1 MASTPPILKAFFKKF
16 KKTKKSNFEIDF
28 KKIDISLISVHAI
41 KTIEVLEDNGF
52 EAYLVGGAVRDLL
65 FGIKPKD
72 FDVVTNATP
81 DQIHHLFRRSRMI
94 GRRFK
99 LVHVIYGREV
109 IEVSTYRSKHKEI
122 PQSDGSMI
130 RDDNYY
136 GTIEEDAMR
145 RDFTIN
151 AMFYSPTNHKLVDF
165 HEGLEDLKHGVI
177 RMIGDP
183 EKRYQEDPIRILRA
197 FRVCAKLNM
206 TLHNPSRS
214 PIKKIIPLLHDI
226 PHSRLFDEIIKFF
239 LTGHAFSSYKVMQ
252 DESIYSQF
260 FLSPAFKSEEI
271 DLFISNG
278 LKNTDLRINQD
289 KSCNPSFLFA
299 FLLWHQVHLLWDQYK
314 VELRHSIAGLNQA
327 IDKVIEKQIKLFS
340 IHKRYT
346 ITMKEIW
353 RLQPRFE
360 NQSPKKIYRLL
371 LHPRFRAA
379 YDFMLLRCQSNQL
392 DQSIGIWWTNF
403 IDADHHEKSLMVE
416 QLTRK
421 YQR

>member
-1 MASTPPILKAFFKKF
+1 MSSTPLILKSFFKKF
-16 KKTKKSNFEIDF
+16 KKSKKSNFEIDF

-41 KTIEVLEDNGF
+41 KTIQVLEENGF

-81 DQIHHLFRRSRMI
+81 DQIHHLFRRSRLI

-99 LVHVIYGREV
+99 SVHVIYGREI
-109 IEVSTYRSKHKEI
+109 IEVSTYRSQQKEI
-122 PQSDGSMI
+122 LQADGSI
-130 RDDNYY
+130 VKDDNHY
-136 GTIEEDAMR
+136 GTIEEDAVR

-151 AMFYSPTNHKLVDF
+151 AMFYSPSNHKLVDF
-165 HEGLEDLKHGVI
+165 HDGLDDLNRGII
-177 RMIGDP
+177 RIIGNA
-183 EKRYQEDPIRILRA
+183 EQRYQEDPIRILRA

-206 TLHNPSRS
+206 ALNETSRA
-214 PIKKIIPLLHDI
+214 PIKKLVPLLHDI
-226 PHSRLFDEIIKFF
+226 PHSRLFDEVIKFF
-239 LTGHAFSSYKVMQ
+239 LTGHALNSYRVMQ
-252 DESIYSQF
+252 DENIYSQF
-260 FLSPAFKSEEI
+260 FLSPESELKDI

-289 KSCNPSFLFA
+289 KSCNPSFLFS
-299 FLLWHQVHLLWDQYK
+299 FLLWHQVNVLWDRYK
-314 VELRHSIAGLNQA
+314 LELKHSIAGLNQA
-327 IDKVIEKQIKLFS
+327 IDEVIEKQIKLFP
-340 IHKRYT
+340 IHKRFT

-379 YDFMLLRCQSNQL
+379 YDFMLLRCESNQL
-392 DQSIGIWWTNF
+392 DKNIGIWWTSF
-403 IDADHHEKSLMVE
+403 IDADHHEKSLMVK

-421 YQR
+421 

>member
-1 MASTPPILKAFFKKF
+1 MSSIPLTLKSFFKKF
-16 KKTKKSNFEIDF
+16 KKSKKSNFEIDF
-28 KKIDISLISVHAI
+28 KKIDISLISIHAI
-41 KTIEVLEDNGF
+41 KTIQVLEENGF

-81 DQIHHLFRRSRMI
+81 DEIHHLFKRSRII

-109 IEVSTYRSKHKEI
+109 IEVSTYRSQQKEI
-122 PQSDGSMI
+122 PQADGSI
-130 RDDNYY
+130 IKDDNHF
-136 GTIEEDAMR
+136 GTIEDDAVR

-151 AMFYSPTNHKLVDF
+151 AMFYSPSYHKLVDF
-165 HEGLEDLKHGVI
+165 HDGLEDLNRGII
-177 RMIGDP
+177 RIIGNA

-206 TLHNPSRS
+206 ALNETSRA
-214 PIKKIIPLLHDI
+214 PIKKLVPLLHDI
-226 PHSRLFDEIIKFF
+226 PHSRLFDEVIKFF
-239 LTGHAFSSYKVMQ
+239 LTGHALNSYRVMQ
-252 DESIYSQF
+252 DENIYSQF
-260 FLSPAFKSEEI
+260 FSSRESESKDI

-289 KSCNPSFLFA
+289 KSCNPSFLFS
-299 FLLWHQVHLLWDQYK
+299 FLLWHQVDDLWDRYNL
-314 VELRHSIAGLNQA
+314 ELKHSIAGLNQA
-327 IDKVIEKQIKLFS
+327 IDEVIEKQIKLFP
-340 IHKRYT
+340 IHKRFT

-379 YDFMLLRCQSNQL
+379 YDFMLLRCESNQL
-392 DQSIGIWWTNF
+392 DKNIGIWWTAF
-403 IDADHHEKSLMVE
+403 IDADHHEKSLMVKR
-416 QLTRK
+416 LTRK
-421 YQR
+421 

>member
-1 MASTPPILKAFFKKF
+1 MSSTPLILKAFFKKF

-41 KTIEVLEDNGF
+41 KTIEILEDNGF

-109 IEVSTYRSKHKEI
+109 IEVSTYRSQRKEI
-122 PQSDGSMI
+122 PQPDGSMI
-130 RDDNYY
+130 RDDNHY

-165 HEGLEDLKHGVI
+165 HEGLEDLKHGII

-226 PHSRLFDEIIKFF
+226 PHSRLFDEVIKFF
-239 LTGHAFSSYKVMQ
+239 LTGHALNSYKVMQ

-260 FLSPAFKSEEI
+260 FLSPTFKSEEI
-271 DLFISNG
+271 NLFISNG

-289 KSCNPSFLFA
+289 KSCNPSFLFS

-314 VELRHSIAGLNQA
+314 VELKHSIAGLNQA
-327 IDKVIEKQIKLFS
+327 IDEVIEKQIKLFP
-340 IHKRYT
+340 IHKRFT

-392 DQSIGIWWTNF
+392 DQSIGIWWTSF
-403 IDADHHEKSLMVE
+403 IDAGHHEKSLMVK

-421 YQR
+421 

>member
-1 MASTPPILKAFFKKF
+1 MSSTPPILKAFFKKF

-109 IEVSTYRSKHKEI
+109 IEVSTYRSQQKEI
-122 PQSDGSMI
+122 PQPDGSMI
-130 RDDNYY
+130 RDDNHY

-165 HEGLEDLKHGVI
+165 HEGLEDLKHGII

-226 PHSRLFDEIIKFF
+226 PHSRLFDEVIKFF
-239 LTGHAFSSYKVMQ
+239 LTGHALNSYKVMQ

-260 FLSPAFKSEEI
+260 FLSPTFKSEEI
-271 DLFISNG
+271 NLFISNG

-289 KSCNPSFLFA
+289 KSCNPSFLFS
-299 FLLWHQVHLLWDQYK
+299 FLLWHQVYVLWDQYK
-314 VELRHSIAGLNQA
+314 AEIKHSIAGLNQA
-327 IDKVIEKQIKLFS
+327 IDEVIEKQIKLFP
-340 IHKRYT
+340 IHKRFT

-403 IDADHHEKSLMVE
+403 IDADNHEKSLMVK

-421 YQR
+421 

>member
-1 MASTPPILKAFFKKF
+1 MSATPPILKAFFKKF

-109 IEVSTYRSKHKEI
+109 IEVSTYRSQQKEI
-122 PQSDGSMI
+122 PQPDGSMI
-130 RDDNYY
+130 RDDNHY

-165 HEGLEDLKHGVI
+165 HEGLEDLKHGII

-226 PHSRLFDEIIKFF
+226 PHSRLFDEVIKFF
-239 LTGHAFSSYKVMQ
+239 LTGHALNSYKVMQ

-260 FLSPAFKSEEI
+260 FLSPTFKSEEI
-271 DLFISNG
+271 NLFISNG

-289 KSCNPSFLFA
+289 KSCNPSFLFS
-299 FLLWHQVHLLWDQYK
+299 FLLWHQVHLLWNQYK
-314 VELRHSIAGLNQA
+314 VELKHSIAGLNQA
-327 IDKVIEKQIKLFS
+327 IDEVIEKQIKLFP
-340 IHKRYT
+340 IHKRFT

-392 DQSIGIWWTNF
+392 DQSIGIWWTSF
-403 IDADHHEKSLMVE
+403 IDADHHEKSLMFK
-416 QLTRK
+416 QLSRK
-421 YQR
+421 

>member
-1 MASTPPILKAFFKKF
+1 MSSTPLILKSFFKKF
-16 KKTKKSNFEIDF
+16 KKSKKSNFEIDF

-41 KTIEVLEDNGF
+41 KTIQVLEENGF

-81 DQIHHLFRRSRMI
+81 DQIHNLFRRSRMI

-99 LVHVIYGREV
+99 LVHVIYGREI
-109 IEVSTYRSKHKEI
+109 IEVSTYRSQQKEI
-122 PQSDGSMI
+122 LQADGSI
-130 RDDNYY
+130 VKDDNHY
-136 GTIEEDAMR
+136 GTIEEDAVR

-151 AMFYSPTNHKLVDF
+151 AMFYSPSNHKLVDF
-165 HEGLEDLKHGVI
+165 HDGLDDLNRGII
-177 RMIGDP
+177 RIIGNA
-183 EKRYQEDPIRILRA
+183 EQRYQEDPIRILRA

-206 TLHNPSRS
+206 ALNETSRA
-214 PIKKIIPLLHDI
+214 PIKKLVPLLHDI
-226 PHSRLFDEIIKFF
+226 PHSRLFDEVIKFF
-239 LTGHAFSSYKVMQ
+239 LTGHALNSYRVMQ
-252 DESIYSQF
+252 DENIYSQF
-260 FLSPAFKSEEI
+260 FLSPESELKDI

-289 KSCNPSFLFA
+289 KSCNPSFLFS
-299 FLLWHQVHLLWDQYK
+299 FLLWHQVNVLWDRYK
-314 VELRHSIAGLNQA
+314 IELKHSIAGLNQA
-327 IDKVIEKQIKLFS
+327 IDEVIEKQIKLFP
-340 IHKRYT
+340 IHKRFT

-379 YDFMLLRCQSNQL
+379 YDFMLLRCESNQL
-392 DQSIGIWWTNF
+392 DKNIGIWWTSF
-403 IDADHHEKSLMVE
+403 IDADHHEKSLMVK

-421 YQR
+421 

>member
-1 MASTPPILKAFFKKF
+1 L
-16 KKTKKSNFEIDF
+16 
-28 KKIDISLISVHAI
+28 HAI
-41 KTIEVLEDNGF
+41 KTIKVLEENGF

-81 DQIHHLFRRSRMI
+81 DQIHHLFKRSRMI
-94 GRRFK
+94 GRRFQ

-109 IEVSTYRSKHKEI
+109 IEVSTYRSQQKEI
-122 PQSDGSMI
+122 PQADGSVI
-130 RDDNYY
+130 KDDNHF

-165 HEGLEDLKHGVI
+165 HDGLEDLKHGII
-177 RMIGDP
+177 RIIGDP
-183 EKRYQEDPIRILRA
+183 EKRYLEDPIRILRA

-206 TLHNPSRS
+206 SLNIASRS
-214 PIKKIIPLLHDI
+214 PIKKIVPLLHDI
-226 PHSRLFDEIIKFF
+226 PHSRLFDEVIKFF
-239 LTGHAFSSYKVMQ
+239 LTGHALNSYKVLC
-252 DESIYSQF
+252 EENIYSQF
-260 FLSPAFKSEEI
+260 FLSPETESKKI

-278 LKNTDLRINQD
+278 LKNTDLRIHQD
-289 KSCNPSFLFA
+289 KSCNPSFLFS
-299 FLLWHQVHLLWDQYK
+299 FLLWHQVHQLWDQYK
-314 VELRHSIAGLNQA
+314 IELKHSIAGLNQA
-327 IDKVIEKQIKLFS
+327 IDEVIEKQIKLFP
-340 IHKRYT
+340 IHKRFT

-379 YDFMLLRCQSNQL
+379 YDFMLLRCQSNEL
-392 DQSIGIWWTNF
+392 DQSIGSWWTNF
-403 IDADHHEKSLMVE
+403 IDADHHEKSLMVKE
-416 QLTRK
+416 LSRK
-421 YQR
+421 

>member
-1 MASTPPILKAFFKKF
+1 MSSTPLILKSFFKKF
-16 KKTKKSNFEIDF
+16 KKSKKSNFEIDF

-41 KTIEVLEDNGF
+41 KTIQVLEENGF

-81 DQIHHLFRRSRMI
+81 DQIHHLFRRSRLI

-99 LVHVIYGREV
+99 LVHVIYGREI
-109 IEVSTYRSKHKEI
+109 IEVSTYRSQQKEI
-122 PQSDGSMI
+122 LQADGSI
-130 RDDNYY
+130 VKDDNHY
-136 GTIEEDAMR
+136 GTIEEDAVR

-151 AMFYSPTNHKLVDF
+151 AMFYSPSNHKLVDF
-165 HEGLEDLKHGVI
+165 HDGLDDLNRGII
-177 RMIGDP
+177 RIIGNA
-183 EKRYQEDPIRILRA
+183 EQRYQEDPIRILRA

-206 TLHNPSRS
+206 ALNETSRA
-214 PIKKIIPLLHDI
+214 PIKKLVPLLHDI
-226 PHSRLFDEIIKFF
+226 PHSRLFDEVIKFF
-239 LTGHAFSSYKVMQ
+239 LTGHALNSYRVMQ
-252 DESIYSQF
+252 DENIYSQF
-260 FLSPAFKSEEI
+260 FLSPESELKDI

-289 KSCNPSFLFA
+289 KSCNPSFLFS
-299 FLLWHQVHLLWDQYK
+299 FLLWHQVDVLWDRYK
-314 VELRHSIAGLNQA
+314 LELKHSIAGLNQA
-327 IDKVIEKQIKLFS
+327 IDEVIEKQIKLFP
-340 IHKRYT
+340 IHKRFT

-379 YDFMLLRCQSNQL
+379 YDFMLLRCESNQL
-392 DQSIGIWWTNF
+392 DKNIGIWWTSF
-403 IDADHHEKSLMVE
+403 IDADHHEKSLMVK

-421 YQR
+421 

>member
-1 MASTPPILKAFFKKF
+1 MSSTPPILKAFFKKF
-16 KKTKKSNFEIDF
+16 KKTQKSYFEIDF

-109 IEVSTYRSKHKEI
+109 IEVSTYRSQQKEI

-130 RDDNYY
+130 RDDNHY

-165 HEGLEDLKHGVI
+165 HEGLEDLKHGII

-226 PHSRLFDEIIKFF
+226 PHSRLFDEVIKFF
-239 LTGHAFSSYKVMQ
+239 LTGHALNSYKVMQ

-260 FLSPAFKSEEI
+260 FLSPTFKSEEI
-271 DLFISNG
+271 NLFISNG

-289 KSCNPSFLFA
+289 KSCNPSFLFS

-314 VELRHSIAGLNQA
+314 VELKHSIAGLNQA
-327 IDKVIEKQIKLFS
+327 IDEVIEKQIKLFP
-340 IHKRYT
+340 IHKRFT

-392 DQSIGIWWTNF
+392 DQSIGIWWTSF
-403 IDADHHEKSLMVE
+403 IDADHHEKSLMVK

-421 YQR
+421 

>member
-1 MASTPPILKAFFKKF
+1 MSSTPLILKSFFKKF
-16 KKTKKSNFEIDF
+16 KKSKKSNFEIDF

-41 KTIEVLEDNGF
+41 KTIQVLEENGF

-65 FGIKPKD
+65 FEIKPKD

-81 DQIHHLFRRSRMI
+81 DQIHHLFRRSRLI

-99 LVHVIYGREV
+99 LVHVIYGREI
-109 IEVSTYRSKHKEI
+109 IEVSTYRSQQKEI
-122 PQSDGSMI
+122 LQADGSI
-130 RDDNYY
+130 VKDDNHY
-136 GTIEEDAMR
+136 GTIEEDAVR

-151 AMFYSPTNHKLVDF
+151 AMFYSPSNHKLVDF
-165 HEGLEDLKHGVI
+165 HDGLDDLNRGII
-177 RMIGDP
+177 RIIGNA
-183 EKRYQEDPIRILRA
+183 EQRYQEDPIRILRA

-206 TLHNPSRS
+206 ALNETSRA
-214 PIKKIIPLLHDI
+214 PIKKLVPLLHDI
-226 PHSRLFDEIIKFF
+226 PHSRLFDEVIKFF
-239 LTGHAFSSYKVMQ
+239 LTGHALNSYRVMQ
-252 DESIYSQF
+252 DENIYSQF
-260 FLSPAFKSEEI
+260 FLSPESELKDI

-289 KSCNPSFLFA
+289 KSCNPSFLFS
-299 FLLWHQVHLLWDQYK
+299 FLLWHQVNVLWDRYK
-314 VELRHSIAGLNQA
+314 LELKHSIAGLNQA
-327 IDKVIEKQIKLFS
+327 IDEVIEKQIKLFP
-340 IHKRYT
+340 IHKRFT

-379 YDFMLLRCQSNQL
+379 YDFMLLRCESNQL
-392 DQSIGIWWTNF
+392 DKNIGIWWTSF
-403 IDADHHEKSLMVE
+403 IDADHHEKSLMVK

-421 YQR
+421 

>member
-1 MASTPPILKAFFKKF
+1 MSSTPLILKSFFKKF
-16 KKTKKSNFEIDF
+16 KKSKKSNFEIDF

-41 KTIEVLEDNGF
+41 KTIQVLEENGF

-81 DQIHHLFRRSRMI
+81 DQIHHLFRRSRLI

-99 LVHVIYGREV
+99 LVHVIYGREI
-109 IEVSTYRSKHKEI
+109 IEVSTYRSQQKEI
-122 PQSDGSMI
+122 LQADGSI
-130 RDDNYY
+130 VKDDNHY
-136 GTIEEDAMR
+136 GTIEEDAVR

-151 AMFYSPTNHKLVDF
+151 AMFYSPSNHKLVDF
-165 HEGLEDLKHGVI
+165 HDGLDDLNRGII
-177 RMIGDP
+177 RIIGNA
-183 EKRYQEDPIRILRA
+183 EQRYQEDPIRILRA

-206 TLHNPSRS
+206 ALNETSRA
-214 PIKKIIPLLHDI
+214 PIKKLVPLLHDI
-226 PHSRLFDEIIKFF
+226 PHSRLFDEVIKFF
-239 LTGHAFSSYKVMQ
+239 LTGHALNSYRVMQ
-252 DESIYSQF
+252 DENIYSQF
-260 FLSPAFKSEEI
+260 FLSPESELKDI

-289 KSCNPSFLFA
+289 KSCNPSFLFS
-299 FLLWHQVHLLWDQYK
+299 FLLWHQVNVLWGRYK
-314 VELRHSIAGLNQA
+314 LELKHSIAGLNQA
-327 IDKVIEKQIKLFS
+327 IDEVIEKQIKLFP
-340 IHKRYT
+340 IHKRFT

-379 YDFMLLRCQSNQL
+379 YDFMLLRCESNQL
-392 DQSIGIWWTNF
+392 DKNIGIWWTSF
-403 IDADHHEKSLMVE
+403 IDADHHEKSLMVK

-421 YQR
+421 

>member
-1 MASTPPILKAFFKKF
+1 MSSAAPILKSFFKKF
-16 KKTKKSNFEIDF
+16 KKNKKSNFEIDF
-28 KKIDISLISVHAI
+28 KKIDISLISLHAI
-41 KTIEVLEDNGF
+41 KTIKVLEENGF

-81 DQIHHLFRRSRMI
+81 DQIHHLFKRSRMI
-94 GRRFK
+94 GRRFQ

-109 IEVSTYRSKHKEI
+109 IEVSTYRSQQKEI
-122 PQSDGSMI
+122 PQADGSVI
-130 RDDNYY
+130 KDDNHF

-165 HEGLEDLKHGVI
+165 HDGLEDLKHGII
-177 RMIGDP
+177 RIIGDP
-183 EKRYQEDPIRILRA
+183 EKRYLEDPIRILRA

-206 TLHNPSRS
+206 SLNSASRS
-214 PIKKIIPLLHDI
+214 PIKKIVPLLHDI
-226 PHSRLFDEIIKFF
+226 PHSRLFDEVIKFF
-239 LTGHAFSSYKVMQ
+239 LTGHALNSYKVLC
-252 DESIYSQF
+252 EENIYSQF
-260 FLSPAFKSEEI
+260 FLSPETESKKI

-289 KSCNPSFLFA
+289 KSCNPSFLFS
-299 FLLWHQVHLLWDQYK
+299 FLLWHQVHQLWDQYK
-314 VELRHSIAGLNQA
+314 IELKHSIAGLNQA
-327 IDKVIEKQIKLFS
+327 IDEVIEKQIKLFP
-340 IHKRYT
+340 IHKRFT

-379 YDFMLLRCQSNQL
+379 YDFMLLRCQSNEL
-392 DQSIGIWWTNF
+392 DQSIGSWWTNF
-403 IDADHHEKSLMVE
+403 IDADHHEKSLMVKK
-416 QLTRK
+416 LTRK
-421 YQR
+421 

>member
-1 MASTPPILKAFFKKF
+1 MSSTPLILKSFFKKF
-16 KKTKKSNFEIDF
+16 KKSKKSNFEIDF
-28 KKIDISLISVHAI
+28 KKIDINLISVHAI
-41 KTIEVLEDNGF
+41 KTIQVLEENGF

-81 DQIHHLFRRSRMI
+81 DQIHHLFRRSRLI

-99 LVHVIYGREV
+99 LVHVIYGREI
-109 IEVSTYRSKHKEI
+109 IEVSTYRSQQKEI
-122 PQSDGSMI
+122 LQADGSI
-130 RDDNYY
+130 VKDDNHY
-136 GTIEEDAMR
+136 GTIEEDAVR

-151 AMFYSPTNHKLVDF
+151 AMFYSPSNHKLVDF
-165 HEGLEDLKHGVI
+165 HDGLDDLNRGII
-177 RMIGDP
+177 RIIGNA
-183 EKRYQEDPIRILRA
+183 EQRYQEDPIRILRA

-206 TLHNPSRS
+206 ALNETSRA
-214 PIKKIIPLLHDI
+214 PIKKLVPLLHDI
-226 PHSRLFDEIIKFF
+226 PHSRLFDEVIKFF
-239 LTGHAFSSYKVMQ
+239 LTGHALNSYRVMQ
-252 DESIYSQF
+252 DENIYSQF
-260 FLSPAFKSEEI
+260 FLSPESELKDI

-289 KSCNPSFLFA
+289 KSCNPSFLFS
-299 FLLWHQVHLLWDQYK
+299 FLLWHQVNVLWDRYK
-314 VELRHSIAGLNQA
+314 LELKHSIAGLNQA
-327 IDKVIEKQIKLFS
+327 IDEVIEKQIQLFP
-340 IHKRYT
+340 IHKRFT

-379 YDFMLLRCQSNQL
+379 YDFMLLRCESNQL
-392 DQSIGIWWTNF
+392 DKNIGIWWTSF
-403 IDADHHEKSLMVE
+403 IDADHHEKSLMVK

-421 YQR
+421 

>member
-1 MASTPPILKAFFKKF
+1 MSSTPLTLKSFFKKF
-16 KKTKKSNFEIDF
+16 KKSKKSNFEIDF
-28 KKIDISLISVHAI
+28 KKIDISLISIHAI
-41 KTIEVLEDNGF
+41 KTIQVLEENGF

-81 DQIHHLFRRSRMI
+81 DQIHHLFKRSRMI

-109 IEVSTYRSKHKEI
+109 IEVSTYRSQQKEI
-122 PQSDGSMI
+122 PQADGSI
-130 RDDNYY
+130 IKDDNHF
-136 GTIEEDAMR
+136 GTIEEDAVR

-151 AMFYSPTNHKLVDF
+151 AMFYSPSYHKLVDF
-165 HEGLEDLKHGVI
+165 HDGLEDLNRGII
-177 RMIGDP
+177 RIIGNA

-206 TLHNPSRS
+206 ALNETSRA
-214 PIKKIIPLLHDI
+214 PIKKLVPLLHDI
-226 PHSRLFDEIIKFF
+226 PHSRLFDEVIKFF
-239 LTGHAFSSYKVMQ
+239 LTGHALNSYRVMQ
-252 DESIYSQF
+252 DENIYSQF
-260 FLSPAFKSEEI
+260 FLSPESESKDI

-289 KSCNPSFLFA
+289 KSCNPSFLFS
-299 FLLWHQVHLLWDQYK
+299 FLLWHHVDDLWDRYNL
-314 VELRHSIAGLNQA
+314 ELKHSIAGLNQA
-327 IDKVIEKQIKLFS
+327 IDEVIEKQIKLFP
-340 IHKRYT
+340 IHKRFT

-379 YDFMLLRCQSNQL
+379 YDFMLLRCESNQL
-392 DQSIGIWWTNF
+392 DKNIGIWWTAF
-403 IDADHHEKSLMVE
+403 IDADHHEKSLMVKH
-416 QLTRK
+416 LTRK
-421 YQR
+421 

>member
-1 MASTPPILKAFFKKF
+1 MSSTPLILKSFFKKF
-16 KKTKKSNFEIDF
+16 KKSKKSNFEIDF

-41 KTIEVLEDNGF
+41 KTIQVLEENGF

-81 DQIHHLFRRSRMI
+81 DQIHHLFRRSRLI

-99 LVHVIYGREV
+99 LVHVIYGREI
-109 IEVSTYRSKHKEI
+109 IEVSTYRSQQKEI
-122 PQSDGSMI
+122 LQADGSI
-130 RDDNYY
+130 VKDDNHY
-136 GTIEEDAMR
+136 GTIEEDAVR

-151 AMFYSPTNHKLVDF
+151 AMFYSPSNHKLVDF
-165 HEGLEDLKHGVI
+165 HDGLDDLNRGII
-177 RMIGDP
+177 RIIGNA
-183 EKRYQEDPIRILRA
+183 EQRYQEDPIRILRA

-206 TLHNPSRS
+206 VLNETSRA
-214 PIKKIIPLLHDI
+214 PIKKLVPLLHDI
-226 PHSRLFDEIIKFF
+226 PHSRLFDEVIKFF
-239 LTGHAFSSYKVMQ
+239 LTGHALNSYRVMQ
-252 DESIYSQF
+252 DENIYSQF
-260 FLSPAFKSEEI
+260 FLSPESELKDI

-289 KSCNPSFLFA
+289 KSCNPSFLFS
-299 FLLWHQVHLLWDQYK
+299 FLLWHQVNVLWDRYK
-314 VELRHSIAGLNQA
+314 LELKHSIAGLNQA
-327 IDKVIEKQIKLFS
+327 IDEVIEKQIKLFP
-340 IHKRYT
+340 IHKRFT

-379 YDFMLLRCQSNQL
+379 YDFMLLRCESNQL
-392 DQSIGIWWTNF
+392 DKNIGIWWTSF
-403 IDADHHEKSLMVE
+403 IDADHHEKSLMVK

-421 YQR
+421 

>member
-1 MASTPPILKAFFKKF
+1 MSSTPPILKAFFKKF

-28 KKIDISLISVHAI
+28 KKIDVSLISVHAI

-109 IEVSTYRSKHKEI
+109 IEVSTYRSQQKEI
-122 PQSDGSMI
+122 PQPDGSMI
-130 RDDNYY
+130 RDDNHY

-165 HEGLEDLKHGVI
+165 HEGLEDLKHWIV

-226 PHSRLFDEIIKFF
+226 PHSRLFDEVIKFF
-239 LTGHAFSSYKVMQ
+239 LTGHALNSYKVMQ

-260 FLSPAFKSEEI
+260 FLSPTFKSEEI
-271 DLFISNG
+271 NLFISNG

-289 KSCNPSFLFA
+289 KSCNPSFLFS
-299 FLLWHQVHLLWDQYK
+299 FLLWHQVHLLWNQYK
-314 VELRHSIAGLNQA
+314 VELKHSIAGLNQA
-327 IDKVIEKQIKLFS
+327 IDEVIEKQIKLFPIINAS
-340 IHKRYT
+340 
-346 ITMKEIW
+346 
-353 RLQPRFE
+353 Q
-360 NQSPKKIYRLL
+360 LL
-371 LHPRFRAA
+371 
-379 YDFMLLRCQSNQL
+379 
-392 DQSIGIWWTNF
+392 
-403 IDADHHEKSLMVE
+403 
-416 QLTRK
+416 
-421 YQR
+421 

>member
-1 MASTPPILKAFFKKF
+1 
-16 KKTKKSNFEIDF
+16 
-28 KKIDISLISVHAI
+28 
-41 KTIEVLEDNGF
+41 
-52 EAYLVGGAVRDLL
+52 
-65 FGIKPKD
+65 
-72 FDVVTNATP
+72 
-81 DQIHHLFRRSRMI
+81 MI

-109 IEVSTYRSKHKEI
+109 IEVSTYRSQQKEI
-122 PQSDGSMI
+122 PQSDGSVI
-130 RDDNYY
+130 KDDNHY

-165 HEGLEDLKHGVI
+165 HEGLEDLKHGII

-183 EKRYQEDPIRILRA
+183 ETRYQEDPIRILRA

-206 TLHNPSRS
+206 TLHSPSRS

-226 PHSRLFDEIIKFF
+226 PHSRLFDEVIKFF
-239 LTGHAFSSYKVMQ
+239 LTGHAFNSYKVMQ

-260 FLSPAFKSEEI
+260 FLLPEFKLEEI

-289 KSCNPSFLFA
+289 KSCNPSFLFS
-299 FLLWHQVHLLWDQYK
+299 FLLWHQVYLLWDQYK
-314 VELRHSIAGLNQA
+314 VELKHSIAGLNQA
-327 IDKVIEKQIKLFS
+327 IDEVIEKQIKLFP
-340 IHKRYT
+340 IHKRFT

-392 DQSIGIWWTNF
+392 DESIGIWWTNF
-403 IDADHHEKSLMVE
+403 IDADHHEKSLMVKK
-416 QLTRK
+416 LTRK
-421 YQR
+421 

>member
-1 MASTPPILKAFFKKF
+1 MSSTPPILKAFFKKF

-109 IEVSTYRSKHKEI
+109 IEVSTYRSQQKEI

-130 RDDNYY
+130 RDDNHY

-165 HEGLEDLKHGVI
+165 HEGLEDLKHGII

-226 PHSRLFDEIIKFF
+226 PHSRLFDEVIKFF
-239 LTGHAFSSYKVMQ
+239 LTGHALNSYKVMQ

-260 FLSPAFKSEEI
+260 FLSPTFKSEEI
-271 DLFISNG
+271 NLFISNG

-289 KSCNPSFLFA
+289 KSCNPSFLFS
-299 FLLWHQVHLLWDQYK
+299 FLLWHQVYVLWDQYK
-314 VELRHSIAGLNQA
+314 AEIKHSIAGLNQA
-327 IDKVIEKQIKLFS
+327 IDEVIEKQIKLFP
-340 IHKRYT
+340 IHKRFT

-403 IDADHHEKSLMVE
+403 IDADNHEKSLMVK

-421 YQR
+421 

>member
-1 MASTPPILKAFFKKF
+1 MSSAPLILRSFFKKF

-41 KTIEVLEDNGF
+41 KTIEILEGNGF
-52 EAYLVGGAVRDLL
+52 EAYIVGGAVRDLL

-81 DQIHHLFRRSRMI
+81 DQIHRLFKRSRII

-109 IEVSTYRSKHKEI
+109 IEVSTYRSKQKEI
-122 PQSDGSMI
+122 PQPDGSI
-130 RDDNYY
+130 IKDDNYY

-151 AMFYSPTNHKLVDF
+151 AMFYSPIHHKLVDF
-165 HEGLEDLKHGVI
+165 HNGLDDLKFGI
-177 RMIGDP
+177 IQMIGDP

-197 FRVCAKLNM
+197 FRVCAKLNIALN
-206 TLHNPSRS
+206 TSSRK
-214 PIKKIIPLLHDI
+214 PIEKVVPLLHNI
-226 PHSRLFDEIIKFF
+226 PHSRLFDEVIKFF
-239 LTGHAFSSYKVMQ
+239 LTGHALNSYKVMRN
-252 DESIYSQF
+252 ENIYSQF
-260 FLSPAFKSEEI
+260 FLSPEFETKEI
-271 DLFISNG
+271 SLFISNG
-278 LKNTDLRINQD
+278 LKNTDLRISRD
-289 KSCNPSFLFA
+289 KSCNPSFLFS
-299 FLLWHQVHLLWDQYK
+299 FLLWHQVCQLWNQYK
-314 VELRHSIAGLNQA
+314 IELNHSIGGLNQA
-327 IDKVIEKQIKLFS
+327 IDEVIEEQVKLFP
-340 IHKRYT
+340 IHKRFT
-346 ITMKEIW
+346 IAMREIW

-392 DQSIGIWWTNF
+392 DQGIGIWWTNF
-403 IDADHHEKSLMVE
+403 IDADHHKKSLIVN

-421 YQR
+421 

>member
-1 MASTPPILKAFFKKF
+1 MSSTPLIIKSFFKKF
-16 KKTKKSNFEIDF
+16 KKSKKSNFEIDF

-41 KTIEVLEDNGF
+41 KTIQVLEENGF

-81 DQIHHLFRRSRMI
+81 DQIHHLFKRSRLI

-109 IEVSTYRSKHKEI
+109 IEVSTYRSQQKEI
-122 PQSDGSMI
+122 PQADGSI
-130 RDDNYY
+130 VKDDNHY
-136 GTIEEDAMR
+136 GTIEEDAVR

-151 AMFYSPTNHKLVDF
+151 AMFYSPSNHKLVDF
-165 HEGLEDLKHGVI
+165 HDGLEDLNRGII
-177 RMIGDP
+177 RIIGNA

-206 TLHNPSRS
+206 ALNETSRA
-214 PIKKIIPLLHDI
+214 PIKKLVPLLHNI
-226 PHSRLFDEIIKFF
+226 PHSRLFDEVIKFF
-239 LTGHAFSSYKVMQ
+239 LTGHALNSYRVMQ
-252 DESIYSQF
+252 DENIYSQF
-260 FLSPAFKSEEI
+260 FLSPESELKDI

-289 KSCNPSFLFA
+289 KSCNPSFLFS
-299 FLLWHQVHLLWDQYK
+299 FLLWHQVDVLWDRYK
-314 VELRHSIAGLNQA
+314 LELKHSIAGLNQA
-327 IDKVIEKQIKLFS
+327 IDEVIEKQIKLFP
-340 IHKRYT
+340 IHKRFT

-379 YDFMLLRCQSNQL
+379 YDFMLLRCESNQL
-392 DQSIGIWWTNF
+392 DKNIGIWWTTF
-403 IDADHHEKSLMVE
+403 IDADHHEKSLMVK

-421 YQR
+421 

>member
-1 MASTPPILKAFFKKF
+1 MSSTPLILKSFFKKF
-16 KKTKKSNFEIDF
+16 KKSKKSNFEIDF

-41 KTIEVLEDNGF
+41 KTIQVLEENGF

-81 DQIHHLFRRSRMI
+81 DQIHHLFRRSRLI

-109 IEVSTYRSKHKEI
+109 IEFSTYRSQQKEI
-122 PQSDGSMI
+122 LQADGSI
-130 RDDNYY
+130 VKDDNHY
-136 GTIEEDAMR
+136 GTIEEDAVR

-151 AMFYSPTNHKLVDF
+151 AMFYSPSNHKLVDF
-165 HEGLEDLKHGVI
+165 HDGLDDLNRGII
-177 RMIGDP
+177 RIIGNA
-183 EKRYQEDPIRILRA
+183 EQRYQEDPIRILRA

-206 TLHNPSRS
+206 ALNETSRA
-214 PIKKIIPLLHDI
+214 PIKKLVPLLHDI
-226 PHSRLFDEIIKFF
+226 PHSRLFDEVIKFF
-239 LTGHAFSSYKVMQ
+239 LTGHALNSYRVMQ
-252 DESIYSQF
+252 DENIYSQF
-260 FLSPAFKSEEI
+260 FLSPESELKDI

-289 KSCNPSFLFA
+289 KSCNPSFLFS
-299 FLLWHQVHLLWDQYK
+299 FLLWHQVNVLWDRYK
-314 VELRHSIAGLNQA
+314 LELKHSIAGLNQA
-327 IDKVIEKQIKLFS
+327 IDEVIEKQIKLFP
-340 IHKRYT
+340 IHKRFT

-379 YDFMLLRCQSNQL
+379 YDFMLLRCESNQL
-392 DQSIGIWWTNF
+392 DKNIGIWWTSF
-403 IDADHHEKSLMVE
+403 IDADHHEKSLMVK

-421 YQR
+421 

>member
-1 MASTPPILKAFFKKF
+1 MSSTPLILKSFFKKF
-16 KKTKKSNFEIDF
+16 KKSKKSNFEIDF
-28 KKIDISLISVHAI
+28 KKIDISLISIHAI
-41 KTIEVLEDNGF
+41 KTIQVLEENGF

-81 DQIHHLFRRSRMI
+81 DQIHHLFKRSRLI

-109 IEVSTYRSKHKEI
+109 IEVSTYRSQQKEI
-122 PQSDGSMI
+122 PQADGSI
-130 RDDNYY
+130 VKDDNHY
-136 GTIEEDAMR
+136 GTIEEDAVR

-151 AMFYSPTNHKLVDF
+151 AMFYSPSNHKLVDF
-165 HEGLEDLKHGVI
+165 HDGLEDLNRGII
-177 RMIGDP
+177 RIIGNA

-206 TLHNPSRS
+206 ALNETSRA
-214 PIKKIIPLLHDI
+214 PIKKLVPLLHDI
-226 PHSRLFDEIIKFF
+226 PHSRLFDEVIKFF
-239 LTGHAFSSYKVMQ
+239 LTGHALNSYRVMQ
-252 DESIYSQF
+252 DENIYSQF
-260 FLSPAFKSEEI
+260 FLSPESELKDI

-278 LKNTDLRINQD
+278 LKNTDLRINQG
-289 KSCNPSFLFA
+289 KSCNPSFLFS
-299 FLLWHQVHLLWDQYK
+299 FLLWHQVYVLWDRYK
-314 VELRHSIAGLNQA
+314 LEMKHSIAGLNQA
-327 IDKVIEKQIKLFS
+327 IDEVIEKQIKLFP
-340 IHKRYT
+340 IHKRFT

-379 YDFMLLRCQSNQL
+379 YDFMLLRCESNQL
-392 DQSIGIWWTNF
+392 DKNIGIWWTTF
-403 IDADHHEKSLMVE
+403 IDADHHEKSLMVK

-421 YQR
+421 

>member
-1 MASTPPILKAFFKKF
+1 MSSTPLTLKSFFKKF
-16 KKTKKSNFEIDF
+16 KKSKKSNFEIDF
-28 KKIDISLISVHAI
+28 KKIDISLISIHAI
-41 KTIEVLEDNGF
+41 KTIQVLEENGF
-52 EAYLVGGAVRDLL
+52 EVYLVGGAVRDLL

-81 DQIHHLFRRSRMI
+81 DQIHHLFKRSRMI

-109 IEVSTYRSKHKEI
+109 IEVSTYRSQQKEI
-122 PQSDGSMI
+122 PQADGSI
-130 RDDNYY
+130 VKDDNHY
-136 GTIEEDAMR
+136 GTIEEDAVR

-151 AMFYSPTNHKLVDF
+151 AMFYSPSYHKLVDF
-165 HEGLEDLKHGVI
+165 HDGLEDLNRGII
-177 RMIGDP
+177 RIIGNA

-206 TLHNPSRS
+206 ALNETSRA
-214 PIKKIIPLLHDI
+214 PIKKLVPLLHDI
-226 PHSRLFDEIIKFF
+226 PHSRLFDEVIKFF
-239 LTGHAFSSYKVMQ
+239 LTGHALNSYRVMQ
-252 DESIYSQF
+252 DENIYSQF
-260 FLSPAFKSEEI
+260 FLSPESESKDI

-289 KSCNPSFLFA
+289 KSCNPSFLFS
-299 FLLWHQVHLLWDQYK
+299 FVLWHQVDDLWDRYNL
-314 VELRHSIAGLNQA
+314 ELKHSIAGLNQA
-327 IDKVIEKQIKLFS
+327 IDEVIEKQIKLFP
-340 IHKRYT
+340 IHKRFT

-379 YDFMLLRCQSNQL
+379 YDFMLLRCESNQL
-392 DQSIGIWWTNF
+392 DKNIGIWWTAF
-403 IDADHHEKSLMVE
+403 IDADHHEKSLMVKH
-416 QLTRK
+416 LTRK
-421 YQR
+421 

>member
-1 MASTPPILKAFFKKF
+1 MSSTPLILKSFFKKF
-16 KKTKKSNFEIDF
+16 KKSKKSNFEIDF

-41 KTIEVLEDNGF
+41 KTIQVLEENGF

-81 DQIHHLFRRSRMI
+81 DQIHHLFRRSRLI

-99 LVHVIYGREV
+99 LVHVIYGREI
-109 IEVSTYRSKHKEI
+109 IEVSTYRSQQKEI
-122 PQSDGSMI
+122 LQADGSI
-130 RDDNYY
+130 VKDDNHY
-136 GTIEEDAMR
+136 GTIEEDAVR

-151 AMFYSPTNHKLVDF
+151 AMFYSPSNHKLVDF
-165 HEGLEDLKHGVI
+165 HGGLDDLNRGII
-177 RMIGDP
+177 RIIGNA

-206 TLHNPSRS
+206 ALNETSRA
-214 PIKKIIPLLHDI
+214 PIKKLVPLLHDI
-226 PHSRLFDEIIKFF
+226 PHSRLFDEVIKFF
-239 LTGHAFSSYKVMQ
+239 LTGHALNSYRVMQ
-252 DESIYSQF
+252 DENIYSQF
-260 FLSPAFKSEEI
+260 FLSPESELKDI

-289 KSCNPSFLFA
+289 KSCNPSFLFS
-299 FLLWHQVHLLWDQYK
+299 FLLWHQVNVLWDRYK
-314 VELRHSIAGLNQA
+314 LELKHSIAGLNQA
-327 IDKVIEKQIKLFS
+327 IDEVIEKQIKLFP
-340 IHKRYT
+340 IHKRFT

-379 YDFMLLRCQSNQL
+379 YDFMLLRCESNQL
-392 DQSIGIWWTNF
+392 DKNIGIWWTSF
-403 IDADHHEKSLMVE
+403 IDADHHEKSLMVK

-421 YQR
+421 

>member
-1 MASTPPILKAFFKKF
+1 MSSTPLTLKSFFKKF
-16 KKTKKSNFEIDF
+16 KKSKKSNFEIDF
-28 KKIDISLISVHAI
+28 KKIDISLISIHAI
-41 KTIEVLEDNGF
+41 KTIQVLEENGF

-81 DQIHHLFRRSRMI
+81 DQIHHLFKRSRMI

-109 IEVSTYRSKHKEI
+109 IEVSTYRSQQKEI
-122 PQSDGSMI
+122 PQADGSI
-130 RDDNYY
+130 IKDDNHY
-136 GTIEEDAMR
+136 GTIEDDAVR

-151 AMFYSPTNHKLVDF
+151 AMFYSPSYHKLVDF
-165 HEGLEDLKHGVI
+165 HDGLEDLNRGII
-177 RMIGDP
+177 RIIGNA

-206 TLHNPSRS
+206 ALNETSRA
-214 PIKKIIPLLHDI
+214 PIKKLVPLLHDI
-226 PHSRLFDEIIKFF
+226 PHSRLFDEVIKFF
-239 LTGHAFSSYKVMQ
+239 LTGHALNSYRVMQ
-252 DESIYSQF
+252 DENIYSQF
-260 FLSPAFKSEEI
+260 FLSPESESKDI

-289 KSCNPSFLFA
+289 KSCNPSFLFS
-299 FLLWHQVHLLWDQYK
+299 FLLWHQVDDLWDRYNL
-314 VELRHSIAGLNQA
+314 ELKHSIAGLNQA
-327 IDKVIEKQIKLFS
+327 IDEVIEKQIKLFP
-340 IHKRYT
+340 IHKRFT

-379 YDFMLLRCQSNQL
+379 YDFMLLRCESNQL
-392 DQSIGIWWTNF
+392 DKNIGIWWTAF
-403 IDADHHEKSLMVE
+403 IDADHHEKSLMVKH
-416 QLTRK
+416 LTRK
-421 YQR
+421 

>member
-1 MASTPPILKAFFKKF
+1 MSSTPLIIKSFFKKF
-16 KKTKKSNFEIDF
+16 KKSKKSNFEIDF

-41 KTIEVLEDNGF
+41 KTIQVLEENGF

-81 DQIHHLFRRSRMI
+81 DQIHHLFKRSRLI

-109 IEVSTYRSKHKEI
+109 IEVSTYRSQQKEI
-122 PQSDGSMI
+122 PQADGSI
-130 RDDNYY
+130 VKDDNHY
-136 GTIEEDAMR
+136 GTIEEDAVR

-151 AMFYSPTNHKLVDF
+151 AMFYSPSNHKLVDF
-165 HEGLEDLKHGVI
+165 HDGLEDLNRGII
-177 RMIGDP
+177 RIIGNA

-206 TLHNPSRS
+206 ALNETSRA
-214 PIKKIIPLLHDI
+214 PIKKLVPLLHDI
-226 PHSRLFDEIIKFF
+226 PHSRLFDEVIKFF
-239 LTGHAFSSYKVMQ
+239 LTGHALNSYRVMQ
-252 DESIYSQF
+252 DENIYSQF
-260 FLSPAFKSEEI
+260 FLSPESELKDI

-289 KSCNPSFLFA
+289 KSCNPSFLFS
-299 FLLWHQVHLLWDQYK
+299 FLLWHQVDVLWDRYK
-314 VELRHSIAGLNQA
+314 LELKHSIAGLNQA
-327 IDKVIEKQIKLFS
+327 IDEVIEKQIKLFP
-340 IHKRYT
+340 IHKRFT

-379 YDFMLLRCQSNQL
+379 YDFMLLRCESNQL
-392 DQSIGIWWTNF
+392 DKNIGIWWTTF
-403 IDADHHEKSLMVE
+403 IDADHHEKSLMVK

-421 YQR
+421 

>member
-1 MASTPPILKAFFKKF
+1 MSSIPLTLKSFFKKF
-16 KKTKKSNFEIDF
+16 KKSKKSNFEIDF

-41 KTIEVLEDNGF
+41 KTIQVLEENGF

-81 DQIHHLFRRSRMI
+81 DQIHHLFKRSRMI

-109 IEVSTYRSKHKEI
+109 IEVSTYRSQQKEI
-122 PQSDGSMI
+122 PQADGSI
-130 RDDNYY
+130 IKDDNRY
-136 GTIEEDAMR
+136 GTIEEDAVR

-151 AMFYSPTNHKLVDF
+151 AMFYSPSYHKLVDF
-165 HEGLEDLKHGVI
+165 HDGLEDLNRGII
-177 RMIGDP
+177 RIIGNA

-206 TLHNPSRS
+206 ALNETSRA
-214 PIKKIIPLLHDI
+214 PIKKLVPLLHDI
-226 PHSRLFDEIIKFF
+226 PHSRLFDEVIKFF
-239 LTGHAFSSYKVMQ
+239 LTGHALNSYRVMQ
-252 DESIYSQF
+252 DENIYSQF
-260 FLSPAFKSEEI
+260 FLSPESESKDI

-289 KSCNPSFLFA
+289 KSCNPSFLFS
-299 FLLWHQVHLLWDQYK
+299 FLLWHQVDDLWDRYNL
-314 VELRHSIAGLNQA
+314 ELKHSIAGLNQA
-327 IDKVIEKQIKLFS
+327 IDEVIEKQIKLFP
-340 IHKRYT
+340 IHKRFT

-379 YDFMLLRCQSNQL
+379 YDFMLLRCESNQL
-392 DQSIGIWWTNF
+392 DKNIGIWWTAF
-403 IDADHHEKSLMVE
+403 IDADHHEKSLMVKN
-416 QLTRK
+416 LTRK
-421 YQR
+421 

>member
-1 MASTPPILKAFFKKF
+1 MSSAPPILKSIFKKF

-28 KKIDISLISVHAI
+28 KNIDISLISVHAI
-41 KTIEVLEDNGF
+41 KTIEILEDNGF

-109 IEVSTYRSKHKEI
+109 IEVSTYRSQQKQI
-122 PQSDGSMI
+122 PQADGSVI
-130 RDDNYY
+130 KDDNHF

-151 AMFYSPTNHKLVDF
+151 AMFYSPTYHKLVDF
-165 HEGLEDLKHGVI
+165 HDGLEDLKNGIVRI
-177 RMIGDP
+177 IGDP

-206 TLHNPSRS
+206 SLNSSSRN
-214 PIKKIIPLLHDI
+214 PIKKIVPLLHEI
-226 PHSRLFDEIIKFF
+226 PHSRLFDEVIKFF
-239 LTGHAFSSYKVMQ
+239 LTGHGLNSYKIMRN
-252 DESIYSQF
+252 ENIYSQF
-260 FLSPAFKSEEI
+260 FLSPDAESKEI

-278 LKNTDLRINQD
+278 LKNTDLRINQN
-289 KSCNPSFLFA
+289 KSCNPSFLFS
-299 FLLWHQVHLLWDQYK
+299 FLLWHQVHQLWDQYK
-314 VELRHSIAGLNQA
+314 IELKHSIAVLNQA
-327 IDKVIEKQIKLFS
+327 IDEVIEKQIKLFP
-340 IHKRYT
+340 IHKRFT

-353 RLQPRFE
+353 RLQSRFE

-379 YDFMLLRCQSNQL
+379 YDFMLLRCQSNEL
-392 DQSIGIWWTNF
+392 DHSIGIWWTNF
-403 IDADHHEKSLMVE
+403 IDADHHEKSLMVKE
-416 QLTRK
+416 LTRK
-421 YQR
+421 

>member
-1 MASTPPILKAFFKKF
+1 MSSTPLILKSFFKKF
-16 KKTKKSNFEIDF
+16 KKSKKSNFEIDF

-41 KTIEVLEDNGF
+41 KTIQVLEENGF

-81 DQIHHLFRRSRMI
+81 DQIHHLFRRSRLI

-99 LVHVIYGREV
+99 LVHVIYGREI
-109 IEVSTYRSKHKEI
+109 IEVSTYRSQQKEI
-122 PQSDGSMI
+122 LQADGSI
-130 RDDNYY
+130 VKDDNHY
-136 GTIEEDAMR
+136 GTIEEDAVR

-151 AMFYSPTNHKLVDF
+151 AMFYSPSNHKLVDF
-165 HEGLEDLKHGVI
+165 HDGLDDLNRGII
-177 RMIGDP
+177 RIIGNA
-183 EKRYQEDPIRILRA
+183 EQRYQEDPIRILRA

-206 TLHNPSRS
+206 ALNESSRA
-214 PIKKIIPLLHDI
+214 PIKKLVPLLHDI
-226 PHSRLFDEIIKFF
+226 PHSRLFDEVIKFF
-239 LTGHAFSSYKVMQ
+239 LTGHALNSYRVMQ
-252 DESIYSQF
+252 DENIYSQF
-260 FLSPAFKSEEI
+260 FLSPESELKDI

-289 KSCNPSFLFA
+289 KSCNPSFLFS
-299 FLLWHQVHLLWDQYK
+299 FLLWHQVNVLWDRYK
-314 VELRHSIAGLNQA
+314 LELKHSIAGLNQA
-327 IDKVIEKQIKLFS
+327 IDEVIEKQIQLFP
-340 IHKRYT
+340 IHKRFT

-379 YDFMLLRCQSNQL
+379 YDFMLLRCESNQL
-392 DQSIGIWWTNF
+392 DKNIGIWWTSF
-403 IDADHHEKSLMVE
+403 IDADHHEKSLMVK

-421 YQR
+421 

>member
-1 MASTPPILKAFFKKF
+1 MSSTPLIIKSFFKKF
-16 KKTKKSNFEIDF
+16 KKSKKSNFEIDF

-41 KTIEVLEDNGF
+41 KTIQVLEENGF

-72 FDVVTNATP
+72 FDVVTNAIP
-81 DQIHHLFRRSRMI
+81 DQIHHLFKRSRLI

-109 IEVSTYRSKHKEI
+109 IEVSTYRSQQKEI
-122 PQSDGSMI
+122 PQADGSI
-130 RDDNYY
+130 VKDDNHY
-136 GTIEEDAMR
+136 GTIEEDAVR

-151 AMFYSPTNHKLVDF
+151 AMFYSPSNHKLVDF
-165 HEGLEDLKHGVI
+165 HDGLEDLNRGII
-177 RMIGDP
+177 RIIGNA

-206 TLHNPSRS
+206 ALNETSRA
-214 PIKKIIPLLHDI
+214 PIKKLVPLLHDI
-226 PHSRLFDEIIKFF
+226 PHSRLFDEVIKFF
-239 LTGHAFSSYKVMQ
+239 LTGHALNSYRVMQ
-252 DESIYSQF
+252 DENIYSQF
-260 FLSPAFKSEEI
+260 FLSPESELKDI

-289 KSCNPSFLFA
+289 KSCNPSFLFS
-299 FLLWHQVHLLWDQYK
+299 FLLWHHVDVLWDRYK
-314 VELRHSIAGLNQA
+314 LELKHSIAGLNQA
-327 IDKVIEKQIKLFS
+327 IDEVIEKQIKLFP
-340 IHKRYT
+340 IHKRFT

-379 YDFMLLRCQSNQL
+379 YDFMLLRCESNQL
-392 DQSIGIWWTNF
+392 DKNIGIWWTTF
-403 IDADHHEKSLMVE
+403 IDADHHEKLLMVK

-421 YQR
+421 

>member
-1 MASTPPILKAFFKKF
+1 MSSAPPILKSIFKKF

-28 KKIDISLISVHAI
+28 KNIDISLISVHAI
-41 KTIEVLEDNGF
+41 KTIEILEDNGF

-109 IEVSTYRSKHKEI
+109 IEVSTYRSQQKEI
-122 PQSDGSMI
+122 HQTDGSVI
-130 RDDNYY
+130 KDDNHF
-136 GTIEEDAMR
+136 GTIEEDSMR

-151 AMFYSPTNHKLVDF
+151 AMFYSPTYHKLVDF
-165 HEGLEDLKHGVI
+165 HDGLEDLKNGIVRI
-177 RMIGDP
+177 IGDP

-206 TLHNPSRS
+206 SLNSSSRN
-214 PIKKIIPLLHDI
+214 PIKKIVPLLHEI
-226 PHSRLFDEIIKFF
+226 PHSRLFDEVIKFF
-239 LTGHAFSSYKVMQ
+239 LTGHGLNSYKIMRN
-252 DESIYSQF
+252 ENIYSQF
-260 FLSPAFKSEEI
+260 FLSPDAESKEI

-278 LKNTDLRINQD
+278 LKNTDLRINQN
-289 KSCNPSFLFA
+289 KSCNPSFLFS
-299 FLLWHQVHLLWDQYK
+299 FLLWHQVHQLWDQYK
-314 VELRHSIAGLNQA
+314 IELKHSIAGLNQA
-327 IDKVIEKQIKLFS
+327 IDDVIEKQIKLFP
-340 IHKRYT
+340 IHKRFT

-353 RLQPRFE
+353 RLQSRFE

-379 YDFMLLRCQSNQL
+379 YDFMLLRCQSNEL
-392 DQSIGIWWTNF
+392 DHSIGIWWTNF
-403 IDADHHEKSLMVE
+403 IDADHHEKSLMVKE
-416 QLTRK
+416 LTRK
-421 YQR
+421 

>member
-1 MASTPPILKAFFKKF
+1 MSSTPLILKSFFKKF
-16 KKTKKSNFEIDF
+16 KKSKKSNFEIDF

-41 KTIEVLEDNGF
+41 KTIQVLEENGF

-81 DQIHHLFRRSRMI
+81 DQIHHLFRRSRLI

-99 LVHVIYGREV
+99 LVHVIYGREI
-109 IEVSTYRSKHKEI
+109 IEVSTYRSQQKEI
-122 PQSDGSMI
+122 LQADGSI
-130 RDDNYY
+130 VKDDNHY
-136 GTIEEDAMR
+136 GTIEEDAVR

-151 AMFYSPTNHKLVDF
+151 AMFYSPSNHKLVDF
-165 HEGLEDLKHGVI
+165 HDGLEDLNRGII
-177 RMIGDP
+177 RIIGNA

-206 TLHNPSRS
+206 ALNETSRA
-214 PIKKIIPLLHDI
+214 PIKKLVPLLHDI
-226 PHSRLFDEIIKFF
+226 PHSRLFDEVIKFF
-239 LTGHAFSSYKVMQ
+239 LTGHALNSYRVMQ
-252 DESIYSQF
+252 DENIYSQF
-260 FLSPAFKSEEI
+260 FLSPESELKDI

-289 KSCNPSFLFA
+289 KSCNPSFLFS
-299 FLLWHQVHLLWDQYK
+299 FLLWHQVNVLWDRYK
-314 VELRHSIAGLNQA
+314 LELKHSIAGLNQA
-327 IDKVIEKQIKLFS
+327 IDEVIEKQIKLFP
-340 IHKRYT
+340 IHKRFT

-379 YDFMLLRCQSNQL
+379 YDFMLLRCESNQL
-392 DQSIGIWWTNF
+392 DKNIGIWWTSF
-403 IDADHHEKSLMVE
+403 IDADHHEKSLMVK

-421 YQR
+421 

>member
-1 MASTPPILKAFFKKF
+1 MSSTPPILKAFFKKF

-109 IEVSTYRSKHKEI
+109 IEVSTYRSQQKEI
-122 PQSDGSMI
+122 PQPDGSMI
-130 RDDNYY
+130 RDDNHY

-165 HEGLEDLKHGVI
+165 HEGLEDLKHRII

-183 EKRYQEDPIRILRA
+183 KKRYHEDPIRILRA
-197 FRVCAKLNM
+197 FRVCAKLDM
-206 TLHNPSRS
+206 TLDSPSRS
-214 PIKKIIPLLHDI
+214 PIKNILPLLHDI
-226 PHSRLFDEIIKFF
+226 PHSRLFDEVIKFF
-239 LTGHAFSSYKVMQ
+239 LTGHALSSYKVMQ

-289 KSCNPSFLFA
+289 KSCNPSFLFS
-299 FLLWHQVHLLWDQYK
+299 FLLWHQVHLLWEHYK
-314 VELRHSIAGLNQA
+314 VELKHSIAGLNQA
-327 IDKVIEKQIKLFS
+327 IDEVIEKQIKLFP
-340 IHKRYT
+340 IHKRFT

-403 IDADHHEKSLMVE
+403 IDADHHEKSLMVK

-421 YQR
+421 

>member
-1 MASTPPILKAFFKKF
+1 MSSAPPILKSFFKKF
-16 KKTKKSNFEIDF
+16 TKTKKSNFEINF

-41 KTIEVLEDNGF
+41 KTIEILEDNGF

-109 IEVSTYRSKHKEI
+109 IEVSTYRSQQKEI
-122 PQSDGSMI
+122 PQADGSVI
-130 RDDNYY
+130 KDDNHF

-165 HEGLEDLKHGVI
+165 HDGLEDLKKGIVRI
-177 RMIGDP
+177 IGDP

-197 FRVCAKLNM
+197 FRVCAKLSMSLNSSSK
-206 TLHNPSRS
+206 N
-214 PIKKIIPLLHDI
+214 PIKKIVPLLHKI
-226 PHSRLFDEIIKFF
+226 PHSRLFDEVIKFF
-239 LTGHAFSSYKVMQ
+239 LTGHALNSYKVMR
-252 DESIYSQF
+252 DENIYSQF
-260 FLSPAFKSEEI
+260 FLSPEPKSKEI

-278 LKNTDLRINQD
+278 LKNTDLRINQN
-289 KSCNPSFLFA
+289 KSCNPSFLFS
-299 FLLWHQVHLLWDQYK
+299 FLLWNQVHQLWDQYK
-314 VELRHSIAGLNQA
+314 IELKHSIAGLNQA
-327 IDKVIEKQIKLFS
+327 IDEVIEKQIKLFP
-340 IHKRYT
+340 IHKRFT

-379 YDFMLLRCQSNQL
+379 YDFMLLRCQSNEL
-392 DQSIGIWWTNF
+392 DHSIGIWWTNF
-403 IDADHHEKSLMVE
+403 IDADHHEKSLMVKA
-416 QLTRK
+416 LTRK
-421 YQR
+421 

>member
-1 MASTPPILKAFFKKF
+1 MSSTPPILKAFFKKF

-109 IEVSTYRSKHKEI
+109 IEVSTYRSQQKEI
-122 PQSDGSMI
+122 PQPDGSMI
-130 RDDNYY
+130 RDDNHY

-165 HEGLEDLKHGVI
+165 HEGLEDLKHGII

-206 TLHNPSRS
+206 ALHNPSRS

-226 PHSRLFDEIIKFF
+226 PHSRLFDEVIKFF
-239 LTGHAFSSYKVMQ
+239 LTGHALNSYKVMQ

-260 FLSPAFKSEEI
+260 FLSPTFKSEEI
-271 DLFISNG
+271 NLFISNG

-289 KSCNPSFLFA
+289 KSCNPSFLFS
-299 FLLWHQVHLLWDQYK
+299 FLLWHQVYVLWDQYK
-314 VELRHSIAGLNQA
+314 AEIKHSIAGLNQA
-327 IDKVIEKQIKLFS
+327 IDEVIEKQIKLFP
-340 IHKRYT
+340 IHKRFT

-403 IDADHHEKSLMVE
+403 IDADNHEKSLMVK

-421 YQR
+421 

>member
-1 MASTPPILKAFFKKF
+1 MSSTPPILKAFFKKF

-109 IEVSTYRSKHKEI
+109 IEVSTYRSQQKEI
-122 PQSDGSMI
+122 PQPDGSMI
-130 RDDNYY
+130 RDDNHY

-165 HEGLEDLKHGVI
+165 HEGLEDLKHGII

-226 PHSRLFDEIIKFF
+226 PHSRLFDEVIKFF
-239 LTGHAFSSYKVMQ
+239 LTGHALNSYKVMQ

-260 FLSPAFKSEEI
+260 FLSPTFKSEEI
-271 DLFISNG
+271 NLFISNG

-289 KSCNPSFLFA
+289 KSCNPSFLFS
-299 FLLWHQVHLLWDQYK
+299 FLLWHQVYLLWDQYK
-314 VELRHSIAGLNQA
+314 AEIKHSIAGLNQA
-327 IDKVIEKQIKLFS
+327 IDEVIEKQIKLFP
-340 IHKRYT
+340 IHKRFT

-392 DQSIGIWWTNF
+392 DQSIGIWWTSF
-403 IDADHHEKSLMVE
+403 IDADHHEKSLMVK

-421 YQR
+421 

>member
-1 MASTPPILKAFFKKF
+1 MSSTPLILKSFFKKF
-16 KKTKKSNFEIDF
+16 KKSKKSNFEIDF

-41 KTIEVLEDNGF
+41 KTIQVLEENGF

-72 FDVVTNATP
+72 FDVVTNATH
-81 DQIHHLFRRSRMI
+81 DQIHHLFRRSRLI

-99 LVHVIYGREV
+99 LVHVIYGREI
-109 IEVSTYRSKHKEI
+109 IEVSTYRSQQKEI
-122 PQSDGSMI
+122 LQADGSI
-130 RDDNYY
+130 VKDDNHY
-136 GTIEEDAMR
+136 GTIEEDAVR

-151 AMFYSPTNHKLVDF
+151 AMFYSPSNHKLVDF
-165 HEGLEDLKHGVI
+165 HDGLDDLNRGII
-177 RMIGDP
+177 RIIGNA
-183 EKRYQEDPIRILRA
+183 EQRYQEDPIRILRA

-206 TLHNPSRS
+206 ALNETSRA
-214 PIKKIIPLLHDI
+214 PIKKLVPLLHDI
-226 PHSRLFDEIIKFF
+226 PHSRLFDEVIKFF
-239 LTGHAFSSYKVMQ
+239 LTGHALNSYRVMQ
-252 DESIYSQF
+252 DENIYSQF
-260 FLSPAFKSEEI
+260 FLSPESELKDI

-289 KSCNPSFLFA
+289 KSCNPSFLFS
-299 FLLWHQVHLLWDQYK
+299 FLLWHQVNVLWDRYK
-314 VELRHSIAGLNQA
+314 LELKHSIAGLNQA
-327 IDKVIEKQIKLFS
+327 IDEVIEKQIKLFP
-340 IHKRYT
+340 IHKRFT

-379 YDFMLLRCQSNQL
+379 YDFMLLRCESNQL
-392 DQSIGIWWTNF
+392 DKNIGIWWTSF
-403 IDADHHEKSLMVE
+403 IDADHHEKSLMVK

-421 YQR
+421 

>member
-1 MASTPPILKAFFKKF
+1 MSSTPLIIKSFFKKF
-16 KKTKKSNFEIDF
+16 KKSKKSNFEIDF

-41 KTIEVLEDNGF
+41 KTIQVLEENGF

-81 DQIHHLFRRSRMI
+81 DQIHHLFKRSRLI

-109 IEVSTYRSKHKEI
+109 IEVSTYRSQQKEI
-122 PQSDGSMI
+122 PQADGSI
-130 RDDNYY
+130 VKDDNHY
-136 GTIEEDAMR
+136 GTIEEDAVR

-151 AMFYSPTNHKLVDF
+151 AMFYSPSNHKLVDF
-165 HEGLEDLKHGVI
+165 HDGLEDLNRGII
-177 RMIGDP
+177 RIIGNA

-206 TLHNPSRS
+206 ALNETSRD
-214 PIKKIIPLLHDI
+214 PIKKLVPLLHDI
-226 PHSRLFDEIIKFF
+226 PHSRLFDEVIKFF
-239 LTGHAFSSYKVMQ
+239 LTGHALNSYRVMQ
-252 DESIYSQF
+252 DENIYSQF
-260 FLSPAFKSEEI
+260 FLSPESELKDI

-289 KSCNPSFLFA
+289 KSCNPSFLFS
-299 FLLWHQVHLLWDQYK
+299 FLLWHQVDVLWDRYK
-314 VELRHSIAGLNQA
+314 LELKHSIAGLNQA
-327 IDKVIEKQIKLFS
+327 IDEVIEKQIKLFP
-340 IHKRYT
+340 IHKRFT

-379 YDFMLLRCQSNQL
+379 YDFMLLRCESNQL
-392 DQSIGIWWTNF
+392 DKNIGIWWTTF
-403 IDADHHEKSLMVE
+403 IDADHHEKSLMVK

-421 YQR
+421 